1 MKNKTQIITA
11 LSLSL
16 LFLVG
21 CESGTETTLNTE
33 QGTIGMNNS
42 VLQEMERDI
51 TNETKDI
58 GALIENKTEAAT
70 ETLTESL
77 EASKEAANDVV
88 NN

>member
-21 CESGTETTLNTE
+21 CESGTETTPETE
-33 QGTIGMNNS
+33 QSAMGMNSS
-42 VLQEMERDI
+42 VLQEVESDI
-51 TNETKDI
+51 TNETKDMDV
-58 GALIENKTEAAT
+58 LIENKTEAAT
-70 ETLTESL
+70 ETLNESL
-77 EASKEAANDVV
+77 EASKEAVNDVI